1 MNQQPIDREEI
12 LSILER
18 ANETDLSEE
27 EAQRLEEVLSANPQ
41 LAKELLSPL
50 PGEEVLGEESI
61 AMPSDLEWKRIEKG
75 IETATDSGRDDRTP
89 EANSLEKQHLLRKEP
104 SPTPSVLTTWIPLAA
119 ALILC
124 AIVVTQIRHDGLGK
138 TGEPPPVAE
147 VIDLRD
153 DAQPTIMNLPD
164 EDGGVII
171 YVTSG

>member
-1 MNQQPIDREEI
+1 MNQQPIDREEL

-18 ANETDLSEE
+18 ANESDLSEE
-27 EAQRLEEVLSANPQ
+27 EARRLEEGLAANPQ

-50 PGEEVLGEESI
+50 PGEEILGEESL
-61 AMPSDLEWKRIEKG
+61 AMPSELEWKRIEKG
-75 IETATDSGRDDRTP
+75 IAAATGSGHADRGQ
-89 EANSLEKQHLLRKEP
+89 EANSPENQRLLRKEP
-104 SPTPSVLTTWIPLAA
+104 STTPSALATWIPLAA

-124 AIVVTQIRHDGLGK
+124 AIVVSLIRQDGLGG